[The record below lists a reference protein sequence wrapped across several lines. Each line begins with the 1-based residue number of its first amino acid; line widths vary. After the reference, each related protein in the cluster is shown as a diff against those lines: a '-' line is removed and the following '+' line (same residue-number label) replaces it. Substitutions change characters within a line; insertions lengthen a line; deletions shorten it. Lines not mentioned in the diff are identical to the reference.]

1 MQRPDKFLRTEFQAP
16 TRACT
21 RRVARRIWKRFI
33 HWVAIGAPRRDSR
46 QRYGITENRV
56 RLVRM
61 HAQGWSSSVLDSSST
76 MQAQTGARADQACHH
91 WLRQAHGRQ
100 AEQGRSCR
108 VGHRGECQ
116 VVDDGDQERPQERLP
131 NVIDASTKAIHQA
144 VSLASEQRL
153 EVARL
158 LGTSESPLEGRLR
171 SVTIWALPHR
181 GEGKIDSVDVMEF
194 RGKVRIGCCQK
205 HEPSSSLGCGVRG
218 LHI

>member
-1 MQRPDKFLRTEFQAP
+1 
-16 TRACT
+16 
-21 RRVARRIWKRFI
+21 
-33 HWVAIGAPRRDSR
+33 
-46 QRYGITENRV
+46 
-56 RLVRM
+56 
-61 HAQGWSSSVLDSSST
+61 

-108 VGHRGECQ
+108 VVHRGECQ
-116 VVDDGDQERPQERLP
+116 VVDDGDQERPQERIP
-131 NVIDASTKAIHQA
+131 NVIDASTTAIHQA

-181 GEGKIDSVDVMEF
+181 GEGKIDSVSV
-194 RGKVRIGCCQK
+194 V
-205 HEPSSSLGCGVRG
+205 GVRG
-218 LHI
+218 KMLTGYMPE

>member
-1 MQRPDKFLRTEFQAP
+1 
-16 TRACT
+16 
-21 RRVARRIWKRFI
+21 
-33 HWVAIGAPRRDSR
+33 
-46 QRYGITENRV
+46 
-56 RLVRM
+56 
-61 HAQGWSSSVLDSSST
+61 

-116 VVDDGDQERPQERLP
+116 VVDDGDQERPQERIP
-131 NVIDASTKAIHQA
+131 NVIDASTKTIHQA

-194 RGKVRIGCCQK
+194 RGKIRIGRCQR
-205 HEPSSSLGCGVRG
+205 HGPSSSLGCGVRG
-218 LHI
+218 LYI